1 VRVNFP
7 LTLTLSR
14 QGRESERFRELAI
27 AWLVDA
33 IMVNMA
39 QILKSKN
46 LATKFQIMVEI
57 AAHQPNIQQKDIAP
71 RLGITSQA
79 VSEYIRELIK
89 DGWLSSEGRSR
100 YKVTKEGVDWI
111 LQMSRQLHSYAWFVS
126 KVVADISTTTA
137 IADTDLSIG
146 QPASLYMKDG
156 LLFASQA
163 IRGKGAKGVT
173 ATEAKKGQDVGI
185 RNIEGVIRLEPAKVM
200 IGKVPNVQEG
210 GSRSTNMALLG
221 KEVKKARLVGALG
234 TEALVALRRTGVKPD
249 HIHGVGEAAIE
260 AAYCGL
266 SSLIICSEDK
276 VPILTQ
282 RLEEENLDYEIV
294 DLRQNFPRASTSR
307 RRSS

>member
-1 VRVNFP
+1 
-7 LTLTLSR
+7 
-14 QGRESERFRELAI
+14 
-27 AWLVDA
+27 
-33 IMVNMA
+33 MVNMA

-71 RLGITSQA
+71 ILGITSQA

-137 IADTDLSIG
+137 IADSDLSVG

-156 LLFASQA
+156 LLCASEV
-163 IRGKGAKGVT
+163 ISDKGAKGVT
-173 ATEAKKGQDVGI
+173 VTEAKKGQDVGI
-185 RNIEGVIRLEPAKVM
+185 RNIEGVIKLEPAKVT
-200 IGKVPNVQEG
+200 IGKVPNVQDG
-210 GSRSTNMALLG
+210 GSRNTDLARL
-221 KEVKKARLVGALG
+221 KREVKEARLVGALG
-234 TEALVALRRTGVKPD
+234 TEALVALMQIGVKPD
-249 HIHGVGEAAIE
+249 YVHGVREAAIE

-266 SSLIICSEDK
+266 SFLVVCSEDK
-276 VPILTQ
+276 VSILVP
-282 RLEEENLDYEIV
+282 RLEEENLGYQII
-294 DLRQNFPRASTSR
+294 DLRQNFPRASTG
-307 RRSS
+307 

>member
-1 VRVNFP
+1 
-7 LTLTLSR
+7 
-14 QGRESERFRELAI
+14 
-27 AWLVDA
+27 
-33 IMVNMA
+33 MVNMA

-126 KVVADISTTTA
+126 RVVADISTTTA
-137 IADTDLSIG
+137 IADSDLSID

-156 LLFASQA
+156 LLFASHV
-163 IRGKGAKGVT
+163 IRAKGAKGITV
-173 ATEAKKGQDVGI
+173 TEAKKGQDVGI
-185 RNIEGVIRLEPAKVM
+185 RNIEGVIKLEPAKVM
-200 IGKVPNVQEG
+200 IGKVPNVQDG
-210 GSRSTNMALLG
+210 GSRSTDLARL
-221 KEVKKARLVGALG
+221 KREVKEARLVGALG
-234 TEALVALRRTGVKPD
+234 TEALVALMQICVKPD
-249 HIHGVGEAAIE
+249 YVHGVREAAIE

-266 SSLIICSEDK
+266 SFLVICSEDK
-276 VPILTQ
+276 VSILVQ
-282 RLEEENLDYEIV
+282 RLEEENLDYQII
-294 DLRQNFPRASTSR
+294 DLRQTLPKASTSR
-307 RRSS
+307 RRPS

>member
-1 VRVNFP
+1 
-7 LTLTLSR
+7 
-14 QGRESERFRELAI
+14 
-27 AWLVDA
+27 
-33 IMVNMA
+33 MVNMA
-39 QILKSKN
+39 QILRSKN

-57 AAHQPNIQQKDIAP
+57 AAHQPSIQQKDIAP

-100 YKVTKEGVDWI
+100 YKVTREGVDWI

-137 IADTDLSIG
+137 IADSDLAVG

-156 LLFASQA
+156 LLFASKV

-173 ATEAKKGQDVGI
+173 VTAAKKGQDVGI
-185 RNIEGVIRLEPAKVM
+185 RDIEGVIKLESAKVM
-200 IGKVPNVQEG
+200 IGKVPNVQDG
-210 GSRSTNMALLG
+210 GSRSTGLARL
-221 KEVKKARLVGALG
+221 KREVKGASVVGALG
-234 TEALVALRRTGVKPD
+234 TEALVALRQIGVKPD
-249 HIHGVGEAAIE
+249 YVHGVGEAAIE

-276 VPILTQ
+276 VPILVQ
-282 RLEEENLDYEIV
+282 RLEEENLVYEIV
-294 DLRQNFPRASTSR
+294 DLRRKAPRASTTI

>member
-1 VRVNFP
+1 
-7 LTLTLSR
+7 
-14 QGRESERFRELAI
+14 
-27 AWLVDA
+27 
-33 IMVNMA
+33 MVNMV

-126 KVVADISTTTA
+126 KVVADISTTAA
-137 IADTDLSIG
+137 IADSDLSAG

-156 LLFASQA
+156 LLFASKV
-163 IRGKGAKGVT
+163 IGGKGAEGIIVT
-173 ATEAKKGQDVGI
+173 KAKKGQDVGI
-185 RNIEGVIRLEPAKVM
+185 RNVEGVIKLEPAKVT
-200 IGKVPNVQEG
+200 IGKVPNVQDG
-210 GSRSTNMALLG
+210 GSQSTDLARLE
-221 KEVKKARLVGALG
+221 KARKKARLVGALG
-234 TEALVALRRTGVKPD
+234 TESLVALMQIGVKPD
-249 HIHGVGEAAIE
+249 YIHGVREAAIE

-266 SSLIICSEDK
+266 SFLVVCGDDK
-276 VPILTQ
+276 VPIVAQ

-294 DLRQNFPRASTSR
+294 DLRQNLPKASPNR
-307 RRSS
+307 RRSL

>member
-1 VRVNFP
+1 
-7 LTLTLSR
+7 
-14 QGRESERFRELAI
+14 
-27 AWLVDA
+27 
-33 IMVNMA
+33 MVNMA

-71 RLGITSQA
+71 RLGITSQG

-137 IADTDLSIG
+137 IADSDLSVD

-156 LLFASQA
+156 LLFASNV
-163 IRGKGAKGVT
+163 ISGKGAKGITVT
-173 ATEAKKGQDVGI
+173 AAKKGQDVGI
-185 RNIEGVIRLEPAKVM
+185 RNVEGVIKLEPAKVM
-200 IGKVPNVQEG
+200 IGKVPNVQDG
-210 GSRSTNMALLG
+210 GSGSTNLARLER
-221 KEVKKARLVGALG
+221 EVKEARLVGVMG
-234 TEALVALRRTGVKPD
+234 TEALVALRQIGVKPD
-249 HIHGVGEAAIE
+249 YVHGVREAAIE

-266 SSLIICSEDK
+266 SFLVVCSEDK
-276 VPILTQ
+276 VSILVQ
-282 RLEEENLDYEIV
+282 RLEEENLDYQII
-294 DLRQNFPRASTSR
+294 DLRQTLPKASTSR
-307 RRSS
+307 RRSL